1 VGLNTGCG
9 PRWNTR
15 LWKDECWVELAS
27 TLREQGYYPM
37 FLGGEL
43 EHAKNVSLSEKAG
56 VYYPGHFDLETF
68 ISLTNTCD
76 IVVTQVTM
84 MMHIA
89 TALQKKMV
97 LMNTIFNPHE
107 FELYGRGVIIGPP
120 SPCKCYYGNE
130 CVRGAS
136 CMNDIE
142 PQTVYKGLNSIA

>member
-1 VGLNTGCG
+1 
-9 PRWNTR
+9 
-15 LWKDECWVELAS
+15 
-27 TLREQGYYPM
+27 M

-43 EHAKNVSLSEKAG
+43 EHAKNTSLSENAG

-68 ISLTNTCD
+68 ISLTNSCD

-120 SPCKCYYGNE
+120 SPCQCYYGNE
-130 CVRGAS
+130 CVRGTS
-136 CMNDIE
+136 CMNDID
-142 PQTVYKGLNSIA
+142 PQKVYNGLNAIA